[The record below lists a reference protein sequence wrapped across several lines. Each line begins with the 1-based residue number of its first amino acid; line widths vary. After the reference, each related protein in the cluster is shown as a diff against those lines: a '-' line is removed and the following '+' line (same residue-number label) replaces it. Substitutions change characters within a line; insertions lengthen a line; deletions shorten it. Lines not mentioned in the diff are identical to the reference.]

1 MDNNVDNATVSMAT
15 YAMYRISFFQSALLL
30 MAEDR
35 SPATISSAPS
45 HISCMTLT
53 TASDHQDTFFPLS
66 DSVMSVPFRAD
77 ILIKI
82 HICTIRLCR
91 LNKRVHY
98 RKRFCSSGGSAKHPI
113 AASYGKGFRFALNQ
127 LCEILFPGTGRDI
140 PSGSG
145 NTEWHLSSALIIPG
159 H

>member
-1 MDNNVDNATVSMAT
+1 MPCTASA
-15 YAMYRISFFQSALLL
+15 FFQSALLL

-35 SPATISSAPS
+35 RPATSASAPF
-45 HISCMTLT
+45 HISCMPLT
-53 TASDHQDTFFPLS
+53 RASAHQDTFFPLS
-66 DSVMSVPFRAD
+66 DSVMSAPFRAD
-77 ILIKI
+77 ILNKKI

-91 LNKRVHY
+91 LNKRVHD

-113 AASYGKGFRFALNQ
+113 SLYAQCFRCPSAQ
-127 LCEILFPGTGRDI
+127 ILFPGTGRDI